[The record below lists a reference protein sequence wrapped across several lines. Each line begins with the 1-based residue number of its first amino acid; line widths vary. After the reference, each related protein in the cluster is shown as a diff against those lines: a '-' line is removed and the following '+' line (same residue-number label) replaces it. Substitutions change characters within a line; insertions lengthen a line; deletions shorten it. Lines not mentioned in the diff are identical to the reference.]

1 MTSPTNYAGYNHPGW
16 TILAEAH
23 RRAVEG
29 LNTLGAPAS
38 LVYNAV
44 TWKPTYDNPNIIN
57 TPIGPRVEVIRY
69 ADGAWLAEQDMTIPT
84 PYSTPA
90 NLTDFGFPGLG
101 ANAGFAKSLGGY
113 LRRVISV
120 GSRGIDTD

>member
-1 MTSPTNYAGYNHPGW
+1 MTSPTNYTGYNHLGW
-16 TILAEAH
+16 IILAEAH

-57 TPIGPRVEVIRY
+57 TPVGPRIEQIHF
-69 ADGAWLAEQDMTIPT
+69 ADGAWLAELDMSIPT
-84 PYSTPA
+84 QYSLPVDLSNLGGAGPSASPA
-90 NLTDFGFPGLG
+90 FVSRLGRYLKHVATAAGQGLG
-101 ANAGFAKSLGGY
+101 P
-113 LRRVISV
+113 
-120 GSRGIDTD
+120 